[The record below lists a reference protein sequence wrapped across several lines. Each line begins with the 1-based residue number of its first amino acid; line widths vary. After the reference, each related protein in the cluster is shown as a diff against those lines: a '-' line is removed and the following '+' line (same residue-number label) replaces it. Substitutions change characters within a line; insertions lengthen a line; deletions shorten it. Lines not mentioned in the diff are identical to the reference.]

1 MGTSIVASVDASP
14 ISKFTEHGLDL
25 VALAVKDTVVA
36 DATDGRDIMD
46 RVGRRHAGPGAVPG
60 SRYSA
65 PVMPIPPV
73 SAPTGPPLRAS
84 DFRCCR

>member
-36 DATDGRDIMD
+36 DGYFA
-46 RVGRRHAGPGAVPG
+46 VG
-60 SRYSA
+60 
-65 PVMPIPPV
+65 
-73 SAPTGPPLRAS
+73 L
-84 DFRCCR
+84 